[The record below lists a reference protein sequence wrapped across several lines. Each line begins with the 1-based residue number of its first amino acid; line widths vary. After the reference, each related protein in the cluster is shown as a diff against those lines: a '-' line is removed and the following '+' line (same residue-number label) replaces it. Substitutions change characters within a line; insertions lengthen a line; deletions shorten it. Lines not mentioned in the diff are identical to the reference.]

1 MVEASEMAS
10 IFGRVES
17 RAIESKHCST
27 REERRTRREANVEHD
42 EEYGSTLSAD
52 DHISCRGVRSIESDS
67 NGETSNEIS
76 FVAVILE
83 CQEF

>member
-1 MVEASEMAS
+1 MIGASEMAS
-10 IFGRVES
+10 IFDRVES
-17 RAIESKHCST
+17 RVVESKHCST
-27 REERRTRREANVEHD
+27 REERRTRRGANVEHD